1 MPEITEDAIVYF
13 EKKLYL
19 LMLIKVLQMD
29 LELFHKFPVKLN
41 RPYIK
46 KVENTLQ
53 TIKHDLKMTDIYMSR
68 NSMKVVRN
76 HYDKFVSNYLFMN
89 RGVEVR
95 KDYANAELQEN
106 CEELLLNYF
115 TS

>member
-13 EKKLYL
+13 EKKIYL
-19 LMLIKVLQMD
+19 PMLIKVLQMD
-29 LELFHKFPVKLN
+29 LEIFHKFPVKLN

-46 KVENTLQ
+46 KVENTIQ
-53 TIKHDLKMTDIYMSR
+53 TVKQDLKIVDIYMTR

-76 HYDKFVSNYLFMN
+76 HFDKVVSNYLFMR

-95 KDYANAELQEN
+95 KEYTNAELQEN
-106 CEELLLNYF
+106 CEELLLKYF

>member
-13 EKKLYL
+13 KKKIYL
-19 LMLIKVLQMD
+19 PMLIKVLQMD

-53 TIKHDLKMTDIYMSR
+53 TIKQDLKIVDIYMTR
-68 NSMKVVRN
+68 NNMKIVRT
-76 HYDKFVSNYLFMN
+76 HFDKLVSNYLFMH

-95 KDYANAELQEN
+95 KGYTNAELQEN
-106 CEELLLNYF
+106 CEELLLKRF
-115 TS
+115 IS

>member
-13 EKKLYL
+13 EKKIYL
-19 LMLIKVLQMD
+19 PMLIKVLQMD

-46 KVENTLQ
+46 KVEHTLQ
-53 TIKHDLKMTDIYMSR
+53 TIKQDIKIVDIYMTR
-68 NSMKVVRN
+68 NSMKVVRA
-76 HYDKFVSNYLFMN
+76 HFDKLVSNYLFMH

-95 KDYANAELQEN
+95 KEYTNAELQEK
-106 CEELLLNYF
+106 CEELLLKYF